1 MAIFSDIINFLFDRK
16 KKENDE
22 IRAAME
28 RINPCKFFQ
37 ELADYAQSLGF
48 AVAEGIY
55 DSGFYSGTNYAQH
68 GIQFK
73 MYGRTVAVALNTYF
87 RDDSASGIYYTSG
100 GTTGE
105 FSGQFTLTTLKMCK
119 EDLDKLAVKLK
130 ENYQQLKLDSIN
142 EDFV

>member
-1 MAIFSDIINFLFDRK
+1 MVIFSDIVNFLFGRK
-16 KKENDE
+16 KQSKEIKNAQE
-22 IRAAME
+22 HIT
-28 RINPCKFFQ
+28 PYKFYQ
-37 ELADYAQSLGF
+37 QLADYAQSLGF
-48 AVAEGIY
+48 TVAEGIY

-73 MYGRTVAVALNTYF
+73 MYGRTVAAALNTYF

-100 GTTGE
+100 RTTGE
-105 FSGQFTLTTLKMCK
+105 FSGPFTLTTLKMCK

-130 ENYQQLKLDSIN
+130 ENHQQLKLDSIN